1 MQLLMGS
8 EENTQS
14 ENKNQPIDLLEK
26 SLKSRRIFLSEDI
39 NMKSAKKVIDHLF
52 LLEQDDK
59 DKPIYLFINSPGGE
73 VNSGLAIYDVMNF
86 IKPEIY
92 TIACGLVASIASII
106 YIQPPKE
113 RRFSLQFAEFLLHQ
127 PMIGGMQGSASELE
141 IHAKQILK
149 TRKQL
154 NALIAEKTGQ
164 DLVKVEKNTNRD
176 FWMDVQESIDYGLV
190 GKLIRTAEEL
200 PTK

>member
-1 MQLLMGS
+1 
-8 EENTQS
+8 
-14 ENKNQPIDLLEK
+14 
-26 SLKSRRIFLSEDI
+26 
-39 NMKSAKKVIDHLF
+39 
-52 LLEQDDK
+52 
-59 DKPIYLFINSPGGE
+59 
-73 VNSGLAIYDVMNF
+73 
-86 IKPEIY
+86 
-92 TIACGLVASIASII
+92 
-106 YIQPPKE
+106 
-113 RRFSLQFAEFLLHQ
+113 
-127 PMIGGMQGSASELE
+127 MQGSASELE